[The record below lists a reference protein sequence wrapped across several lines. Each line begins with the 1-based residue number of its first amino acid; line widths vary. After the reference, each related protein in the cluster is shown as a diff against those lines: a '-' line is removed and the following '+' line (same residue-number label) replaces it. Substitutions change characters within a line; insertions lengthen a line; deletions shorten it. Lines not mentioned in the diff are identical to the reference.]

1 MILNKN
7 MLEDVSIGN
16 KKAFTWESFELF
28 VKPWAEMAR
37 ILMLKFSQDPFFTKN
52 CFDRMCDDWKKACKD
67 VYNAQDHPSLNRSLI
82 HLHGFTEISK
92 FYKSHQINN
101 LFIVIKYSNAS

>member
-1 MILNKN
+1 MILNKK

-37 ILMLKFSQDPFFTKN
+37 ILMLKFSQDPFFTQN
-52 CFDRMCDDWKKACKD
+52 CFDEICDAWKEACQD
-67 VYNAQDHPSLNRSLI
+67 VYNDLDHLSLNNRLL
-82 HLHGFTEISK
+82 HLRGFTRMSN
-92 FYKSHQINN
+92 FYKSEQINN